1 MISSAIWTRLPR
13 SSRNKKIDTVV
24 MKMQRQRVF
33 SLLLG
38 LIFLLV
44 FCSVASA
51 AANGIKER
59 MAARLPEIVGLKDK
73 GVIGED
79 NLGYL
84 QFVGATKEKAELV
97 QAENDDRLQVY
108 QAIAK
113 QQGTTADLVGRRRAQ
128 QITEIALPT
137 HWLQDANGRWYK
149 K

>member
-1 MISSAIWTRLPR
+1 
-13 SSRNKKIDTVV
+13 
-24 MKMQRQRVF
+24 MQRQRLF
-33 SLLLG
+33 FLLFG
-38 LIFLLV
+38 LISVLL
-44 FCSVASA
+44 FFSVASA

-59 MAARLPEIVGLKDK
+59 MAARLPEIVALKDK

-84 QFVGATKEKAELV
+84 QFVGEAKEKAALV
-97 QAENDDRLQVY
+97 GAENNDRLQVY

-113 QQGTTADLVGRRRAQ
+113 QQGTSDDLVGRRRAQ
-128 QITEIALPT
+128 QIKDITPSG